1 MAFILDQQRSADCVG
16 AFERYRAYLSSVRS
30 DFPRS
35 AFELATSD
43 WYFSG
48 DDARSPHDARLNCIT
63 IAELAE
69 HTRSGPRPVSIRIKL
84 LLAADNRSAEFFYPE
99 VFSYRLNARLDFGGH
114 CDWRYDEFRL
124 SASGRVIHEIEW
136 CRATETGRWVIEA
149 SDVDFTIQE
158 S

>member
-1 MAFILDQQRSADCVG
+1 MAFILDQQRSGDCAG

-30 DFPRS
+30 DFPPA

-48 DDARSPHDARLNCIT
+48 DDSRSPHDARLDGIT
-63 IAELAE
+63 IAEIPK
-69 HTRSGPRPVSIRIKL
+69 HTRSSPRAVSIRIKL
-84 LLAADNRSAEFFYPE
+84 LLAYDDRSAEFFYPE
-99 VFSYRLNARLDFGGH
+99 VFSYTLDARLDSAGH

-124 SASGRVIHEIEW
+124 SAAGRIIHEIEW
-136 CRATETGRWVIEA
+136 CGATETGRWIIEA
-149 SDVDFTIQE
+149 SDVHFTIQK